1 MDEVR
6 ELAVVS
12 RINELA
18 KKAKTEGLTA
28 EETAERD
35 ALRKEYIEAYR
46 KNLRGTLENIRIV
59 DEQGNQ
65 HQLKKRT
72 LH

>member
-59 DEQGNQ
+59 DEEGNQ
-65 HQLKKRT
+65 HPLKKRT

>member
-65 HQLKKRT
+65 HPLKKRT

>member
-46 KNLRGTLENIRIV
+46 KNLRGTLENIRLV

-65 HQLKKRT
+65 HPLKKRT
-72 LH
+72 VN

>member
-18 KKAKTEGLTA
+18 KKAKTEDLTA

-65 HQLKKRT
+65 HPLKKRT